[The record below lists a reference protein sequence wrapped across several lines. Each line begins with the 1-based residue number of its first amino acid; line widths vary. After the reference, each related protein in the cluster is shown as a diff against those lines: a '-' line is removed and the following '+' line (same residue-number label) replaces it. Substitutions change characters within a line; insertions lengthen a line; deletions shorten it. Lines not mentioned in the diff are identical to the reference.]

1 LDKEQSAKKEIQEG
15 KIFALMGYLFGL
27 CIVPLVLKKENKFA
41 LFHAKQGLV
50 IFVGEVA
57 LIVISVIPNLGSFI
71 FRIGILIFGIASLFG
86 MIQSL
91 EGKLTKIPIIFDFA
105 EKISL

>member
-1 LDKEQSAKKEIQEG
+1 MNKEQTSKKEIQEG

-27 CIVPLVLKKENKFA
+27 CIIPLVLKKENKFV

-57 LIVISVIPNLGSFI
+57 LIVISVIPGLGPFI
-71 FRIGILIFGIASLFG
+71 FRIGFLLFGIASLFG
-86 MIQSL
+86 IIQTL
-91 EGKLTKIPIIFDFA
+91 EGKYTKITIISDFA
-105 EKISL
+105 DKISL